1 VAGRHVAFMSYARF
15 DDDQYNGEL
24 TEFRK
29 LLSAEVRAQTGREF
43 VIFQDREHIPWGES
57 WQKVIDEALDTV
69 ALLLVI
75 ITPGFFASAACR
87 IEVARFLERERELG
101 RSDLILPLYYI
112 SAREIDDPAVRDT
125 DELARVLASRQY
137 ADWRDLRFEPLSSPT
152 AHKAIGKLASR
163 MTNAFWQTPRAQ
175 DRPADGRAR
184 QTGSAPASKPYAG
197 LIGDPGQAS
206 TPQYQRGPWQS
217 SEPFRAAT
225 GSPPAPTPPAPT
237 PPASYPPPAPS
248 APYPSPALP
257 ASPAPPTSYPSSAP
271 AIPPQWAARTQT
283 PQHSQEPWQ
292 PPAPGKGD
300 AGRTPPTAHD
310 RWNLVAWPP
319 RRRTIVVGGTL
330 AALLVAAGTVY
341 AVAAPGSG
349 AGAAAATLGAT
360 LTVPGGG
367 TVDTVW
373 ISPDGKRI
381 AAARTDEA
389 SDIYVWNTANPGSPT
404 TLTVP
409 PVKVGTSVHQAMIEN
424 IAFSADD
431 ASMTV
436 VGFPESTG
444 PITNQQSYV
453 LDQWNLTTGK
463 RTTPWSIAATP
474 SNISFS
480 NDNSAAVESV
490 KGGVNVVNL
499 LPPPATSSPL
509 TLPGGSALSDGTSY
523 DLDLN
528 GNRMLY
534 SPKTGTYSVWDF
546 TQGKAVDT
554 WSSGGLSYLSP
565 DGKTALVFYYDSK
578 QTTIYPPPILL
589 DLAAKAPVTP
599 ADPRWEDQLVSST
612 KTNAYVSYS
621 TDGTVI
627 TTERAGGETDLW
639 STVTHKFLLTISD
652 PNYRDDSSYAVVG
665 PGGSEVVIFG
675 QKGTSGRYQYH
686 RLYVWDTGLR

>member
-1 VAGRHVAFMSYARF
+1 MSYARF
-15 DDDQYNGEL
+15 DDDQYDGQL
-24 TEFRK
+24 TDFRK

-69 ALLLVI
+69 AMLLVV
-75 ITPGFFASAACR
+75 ITPGFFSSEACR
-87 IEVARFLERERELG
+87 IEVARFLERERALG

-112 SAREIDDPAVRDT
+112 SAREIDDPAMRES

-137 ADWRDLRFEPLSSPT
+137 ADWRELRFEPLSSPR
-152 AHKAIGKLASR
+152 ARKAIAQLASR
-163 MTNAFWQTPRAQ
+163 MTTAFWQTPPAQ
-175 DRPADGRAR
+175 ARPIDGRER

-197 LIGDPGQAS
+197 LIGDPGQPS
-206 TPQYQRGPWQS
+206 TPQYQPGPRHS
-217 SEPFRAAT
+217 PEPFRAAT
-225 GSPPAPTPPAPT
+225 VSPSAPTPAAPYVR
-237 PPASYPPPAPS
+237 P
-248 APYPSPALP
+248 APYPSPAPYQPAASYQPAAPP
-257 ASPAPPTSYPSSAP
+257 ASYLPPASSASSAPPPP

-283 PQHSQEPWQ
+283 PQPSQEARQ
-292 PPAPGKGD
+292 PSAPSATPGGPAPG
-300 AGRTPPTAHD
+300 
-310 RWNLVAWPP
+310 RWNSAAWPP
-319 RRRTIVVGGTL
+319 RRRTIVLGGTL
-330 AALLVAAGTVY
+330 AAILVAAGTVY
-341 AVAAPGSG
+341 AVAAPSPG
-349 AGAAAATLGAT
+349 AGGATLGAT

-389 SDIYVWNTANPGSPT
+389 SDIYVWNTANPGNPT

-409 PVKVGTSVHQAMIEN
+409 PVKAGTSVHPAMIEN
-424 IAFSADD
+424 ISFSTDD

-444 PITNQQSYV
+444 PVTNQQSYV
-453 LDQWNLTTGK
+453 LDQWNLATGK
-463 RTTPWSIAATP
+463 HTTPWSVAATP

-480 NDNSAAVESV
+480 NDNSTAVESV

-509 TLPGGSALSDGTSY
+509 TLPGGNALSDDTSY

-534 SPKTGTYSVWDF
+534 SPKIGTYSVWDF
-546 TQGKAVDT
+546 SAGKAVDT

-565 DGKTALVFYYDSK
+565 AGKTALVFYYDSK

-589 DLAAKAPVTP
+589 DLATNAPVTP
-599 ADPRWEDQLVSST
+599 ADPRWDDQLVSST
-612 KTNAYVSYS
+612 TTNAYASYS

-627 TTERAGGETDLW
+627 TTERTGGETDLW

-652 PNYRDDSSYAVVG
+652 PNYRDDSNYAVVG

-675 QKGTSGRYQYH
+675 QKGTSGKYQYH
-686 RLYVWDTGLR
+686 RLYVWNTGLG